1 MIAVG
6 TAVFRRIIV
15 FGWMGHE
22 RGGFSLKTR
31 LSSSLEIPLAKPVFD
46 EEMKKAAV
54 EALLNER
61 FVLGES
67 VYKFEEEFARYCNVD
82 FAVSTSSGTNALQIA
97 FVALGIKPGDR
108 VITTSASFV
117 ATSNAVLHARG
128 EPDFADIALTT
139 YTIDP
144 GRIRRA
150 VGPKTRGVVPVHLYG
165 YPADMD
171 AVNEVAE
178 KEGLFVVE
186 DACQAHGAIYKG
198 RKVGGLSSA
207 ACFSFYSSKN
217 MTVAGDGG
225 MLVTDDKKVAE
236 DSKKLR
242 DCGRVSQYV
251 HDVVGYTSRLNTV
264 NAAIG
269 RVQLKR
275 LDEWNEKRVR
285 NAGEYDRL
293 LSDVEGLSLPPSG
306 DGRTKPVYHLYVVRT
321 SRRDDLEKWLR
332 SNGIHCGI
340 HYSLPIHLQPVYK
353 GMYGFTEGML
363 PKSEELCRTC
373 LSLPMYPS
381 LGSEEI
387 EFVSERI
394 HEFFGSR

>member
-1 MIAVG
+1 M
-6 TAVFRRIIV
+6 
-15 FGWMGHE
+15 
-22 RGGFSLKTR
+22 
-31 LSSSLEIPLAKPVFD
+31 EIPLAKPIFD

-54 EALLNER
+54 EALLSER

-67 VYKFEEEFARYCNVD
+67 VYKFEEEFARYCDVD
-82 FAVSTSSGTNALQIA
+82 FAVSTSSGTNALHIA

-117 ATSNAVLHARG
+117 ATSNAILHALG
-128 EPDFADIALTT
+128 EPDFADIVLTT

-144 GRIRRA
+144 GRIRKA
-150 VGPKTRGVVPVHLYG
+150 VGTKTRGVVPVHLYG

-171 AVNEVAE
+171 AINEVAE
-178 KEGLFVVE
+178 KNGLFVVE
-186 DACQAHGAIYKG
+186 DACQAHGARYKG
-198 RKVGGLSSA
+198 RKVGSLGDV

-236 DSKKLR
+236 EARKLR
-242 DCGRVSQYV
+242 DCGRISQYV

-269 RVQLKR
+269 RVQLKH

-285 NAGEYDRL
+285 NAEKYDRL
-293 LSDVEGLSLPPSG
+293 LSDIEGLSLPPSG
-306 DGRTKPVYHLYVVRT
+306 DSRTKPVYHLYVVRT

-340 HYSLPIHLQPVYK
+340 HYTLPIHLQPVYRR
-353 GMYGFTEGML
+353 MYGFTEGML

-373 LSLPMYPS
+373 LSLPMYPGLS
-381 LGSEEI
+381 SEEI

-394 HEFFGSR
+394 HEFFQSR

>member
-1 MIAVG
+1 M
-6 TAVFRRIIV
+6 
-15 FGWMGHE
+15 
-22 RGGFSLKTR
+22 KTR
-31 LSSSLEIPLAKPVFD
+31 LSLSLEIPLAKPVFD

-128 EPDFADIALTT
+128 EPDFADIVLTT

-144 GRIRRA
+144 RRIRRA

-178 KEGLFVVE
+178 KEELFVVE

-198 RKVGGLSSA
+198 RKVGGLSDV

-225 MLVTDDKKVAE
+225 MLVTDDKKLAE
-236 DSKKLR
+236 EARKLR

-269 RVQLKR
+269 RVQLKH

-285 NAGEYDRL
+285 NAGKYDRL
-293 LSDVEGLSLPPSG
+293 LSDVEDLSLPPRG
-306 DGRTKPVYHLYVVRT
+306 DSRTKPVYHLYVVRT

-340 HYSLPIHLQPVYK
+340 HYTLPIHLQPVYRR
-353 GMYGFTEGML
+353 MYGFTEGML

-381 LGSEEI
+381 LSSEEI

-394 HEFFGSR
+394 HEFCQSR